1 MKKNRFPDGWN
12 EERVNKV
19 LAHYEGQ
26 TDEEATAEDEAAW
39 EDRSETF
46 IEVPTILLP
55 TIRELLAKGTSH

>member
-1 MKKNRFPDGWN
+1 MKKSRFPDGWD